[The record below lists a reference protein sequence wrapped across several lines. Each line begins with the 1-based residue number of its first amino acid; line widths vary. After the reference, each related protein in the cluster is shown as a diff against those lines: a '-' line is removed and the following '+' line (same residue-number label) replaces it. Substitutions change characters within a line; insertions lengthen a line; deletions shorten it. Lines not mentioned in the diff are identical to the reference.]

1 METKLLE
8 TVGKLVNRATSD
20 NREEAEAA
28 ARGALGRLR
37 RAGETFE
44 AYLAAVDPDAVFQS
58 GLVRVADLYAFGRE
72 ELSEPAKRELYAQ
85 LVRSISAR
93 YSGGAESAGA
103 GEADAAKDE
112 ELRRREEELDRRER
126 EASERESRRG
136 AAENHG
142 SGGDGGFSF
151 SPARRRRFP
160 KELEIWKSDPREA
173 FRIYSAGA
181 LFGAFAAVVTTL
193 ASAFLFAWLG
203 SVPAGIGGLPT
214 LAVMS
219 AAGIFFGGFR
229 VWAEFRPAVRTIFQ
243 MFP

>member
-1 METKLLE
+1 MDAKLID

-20 NREEAEAA
+20 NREESEAA

-72 ELSEPAKRELYAQ
+72 ELSEPAKRELYAL
-85 LVRSISAR
+85 LVRSVSAK
-93 YSGGAESAGA
+93 YSGGSECAGD
-103 GEADAAKDE
+103 GEADAAKEE
-112 ELRRREEELDRRER
+112 ELRRREEEIHRRER
-126 EASERESRRG
+126 EASERGSRHGES
-136 AAENHG
+136 ENPG

-151 SPARRRRFP
+151 SPARRRLFP
-160 KELEIWKSDPREA
+160 KEIEIWKSDPREA
-173 FRIYSAGA
+173 LRIYSAGV
-181 LFGAFAAVVTTL
+181 LFGAFAAVVVTL

-219 AAGIFFGGFR
+219 AIGFFFGVFR
-229 VWAEFRPAVRTIFQ
+229 VWAEFRPAVRDIFQ

>member
-1 METKLLE
+1 MDTKLID

-37 RAGETFE
+37 RAGATFE
-44 AYLAAVDPDAVFQS
+44 AYLSVLDPESVFQS

-72 ELSEPAKRELYAQ
+72 GISEPAKRELYSA
-85 LVRSISAR
+85 LLDSISSKYTAR
-93 YSGGAESAGA
+93 KESADA
-103 GEADAAKDE
+103 GGRDAAREE
-112 ELRRREEELDRRER
+112 ELRRREEEIGRRER

-136 AAENHG
+136 AAENPG

-160 KELEIWKSDPREA
+160 KELEIWKTDPREA

-181 LFGAFAAVVTTL
+181 LFGALAAVVTTL

-219 AAGIFFGGFR
+219 AAGIIFGGFR
-229 VWAEFRPAVRTIFQ
+229 VWAEFRPALRDIFQ

>member
-1 METKLLE
+1 MDAKLID

-72 ELSEPAKRELYAQ
+72 DLSEPAKRDLYAL
-85 LVRSISAR
+85 LVRSVSAK
-93 YSGGAESAGA
+93 YSGGAEPAAG
-103 GEADAAKDE
+103 GGTDAAKEE
-112 ELRRREEELDRRER
+112 ELRRREEEVGRRER
-126 EASERESRRG
+126 EASERESRRDG
-136 AAENHG
+136 TENPG

-160 KELEIWKSDPREA
+160 KELEIWKTDPREA
-173 FRIYSAGA
+173 FRVYSVGV
-181 LFGAFAAVVTTL
+181 LFGAFAAVVTTI
-193 ASAFLFAWLG
+193 AAAILFAWLG

-219 AAGIFFGGFR
+219 GAGIFFGCFR
-229 VWAEFRPAVRTIFQ
+229 VWAEFRPAARDIFQ